1 MRSFGWTLI
10 QNSFSFLKEKAYSD
24 INTQKGCHMKIEAE
38 IRVICRQT
46 KECQG
51 SPECQGLPEAKTEAW
66 KRFFFL
72 VFQRHQPYLTL
83 ILDFWP
89 PELWEKMLLL
99 FQATQLV
106 VLCHDTVRIQ
116 YRQLVSVFLPKPM
129 NNLGLIMMNTLET
142 YQLGN
147 ICRKSKLS
155 KSL

>member
-1 MRSFGWTLI
+1 
-10 QNSFSFLKEKAYSD
+10 
-24 INTQKGCHMKIEAE
+24 MKIEAE

-89 PELWEKMLLL
+89 PEL
-99 FQATQLV
+99 
-106 VLCHDTVRIQ
+106 
-116 YRQLVSVFLPKPM
+116 
-129 NNLGLIMMNTLET
+129 
-142 YQLGN
+142 
-147 ICRKSKLS
+147 
-155 KSL
+155 